1 MVYDSWKWKTELR
14 EKKRQL
20 LQYNTKKNFDND
32 FEGTHF
38 KVERALLYSA
48 FIIRIL
54 IESEKLSS
62 NADMYNMNVSYYIPK
77 KNIDRLHRWVEE
89 DEYDWNNTISKTII
103 GKNICNWLIH
113 SYVFNFSFEENG
125 SILGFL
131 VSSDY
136 DRNKGLYSISLEEWL
151 KFIDFV
157 ISDDIISVSSHFDT
171 KKADYIIKE
180 KIRGDIQIK

>member
-1 MVYDSWKWKTELR
+1 MVYDSWKWKTELS

-20 LQYNTKKNFDND
+20 LQYNTKKNFDNN
-32 FEGTHF
+32 FERTHF
-38 KVERALLYSA
+38 RVERALLYSA

-62 NADMYNMNVSYYIPK
+62 DADMYKMNVSYNIPQ

-89 DEYDWNNTISKTII
+89 DEYDWKNTINKTVI

-113 SYVFNFSFEENG
+113 SYVFNFSFEESG
-125 SILGFL
+125 TIFGFF

-136 DRNKGLYSISLEEWL
+136 DRNKVLYSVSLEEWI
-151 KFIDFV
+151 KFIDFIISDEV
-157 ISDDIISVSSHFDT
+157 ISISSHFNN
-171 KKADYIIKE
+171 KKADYIINE
-180 KIRGDIQIK
+180 KIRGNTQIK